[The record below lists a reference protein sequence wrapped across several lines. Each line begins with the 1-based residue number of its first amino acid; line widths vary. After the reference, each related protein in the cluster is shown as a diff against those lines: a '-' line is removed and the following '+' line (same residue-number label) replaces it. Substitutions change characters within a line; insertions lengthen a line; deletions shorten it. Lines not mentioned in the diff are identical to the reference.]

1 MTLIEPG
8 GYDTDWGGSSARRA
22 TPLPAYDPV
31 RKQAAEQRAHRV
43 ASLGKP
49 EATRQAILQVVDAE
63 RPPLRIFFGNGP
75 LGIATGRLRVT
86 AGDLARVEEGVRLGT
101 GRGLAEHGRPELDLT
116 VDSLPARR
124 SLAGSAAASPRQRGR
139 GRSRT

>member
-75 LGIATGRLRVT
+75 LGIATADYESRLATWREWEKVSVSAQGEGWLST
-86 AGDLARVEEGVRLGT
+86 DAR
-101 GRGLAEHGRPELDLT
+101 
-116 VDSLPARR
+116 S
-124 SLAGSAAASPRQRGR
+124 SI
-139 GRSRT
+139 